1 MPTPRRFED
10 ITPAWLTSMF
20 RESGVFRASTVQAIA
35 VEPIGVGVGFLGQL
49 ARLRLT
55 YDRPEPAQ
63 PATVIAKLPTLDP
76 GGRGICQLFQFYERE
91 IRFYGD
97 VGREMPVRV
106 PRCYASAMDVAA
118 DDYILL
124 LEDLHPL
131 PMGDD
136 AAGCSAAEAEV
147 AIRSIARMHAAF
159 WESPALERLA
169 WMPTVDA
176 PVHQFAE
183 GAYQQSLVPYLN
195 AFGDHLSPK
204 IRTVTENLSTH
215 IIELQ
220 HAGGGFPR
228 TLLHGDFRLDNL
240 FFDATSVTFIDWQI
254 ACRGQGVFDV
264 AYFLSGC
271 VEPAVRRAEEMRLLR
286 LWHGLVTERGA
297 GGFSFDDALLAYRRS
312 VLYCNLYN
320 VIAIGSLDPANER
333 GMALFRAWLRRRGAA
348 IEELDAAELMPT

>member
-1 MPTPRRFED
+1 MLH
-10 ITPAWLTSMF
+10 AAGV
-20 RESGVFRASTVQAIA
+20 SGLA
-35 VEPIGVGVGFLGQL
+35 VEPIGIGVGFLGQL

-55 YDRPEPAQ
+55 YDRPEGGA
-63 PATVIAKLPTLDP
+63 PATAIAKLPTLEP

-204 IRTVTENLSTH
+204 IRTV
-215 IIELQ
+215 
-220 HAGGGFPR
+220 
-228 TLLHGDFRLDNL
+228 
-240 FFDATSVTFIDWQI
+240 
-254 ACRGQGVFDV
+254 
-264 AYFLSGC
+264 
-271 VEPAVRRAEEMRLLR
+271 PA
-286 LWHGLVTERGA
+286 
-297 GGFSFDDALLAYRRS
+297 
-312 VLYCNLYN
+312 
-320 VIAIGSLDPANER
+320 
-333 GMALFRAWLRRRGAA
+333 
-348 IEELDAAELMPT
+348 